1 MESLLTKLGTISDTK
16 SVSGLIDAIHVAK
29 ESVKIPAVPSH
40 EKRAKCFTVFRL
52 ALSAGKPKLS
62 LIALEG
68 LQLMLRDSTLLTDT
82 STKKPE
88 DALSVQMLKSLEQ
101 LPEWDKQIQCQL
113 LTVIVQLISSN
124 EVTVTLNDVYNAL
137 QICTKTFVTEEV
149 SVKLAVRA
157 AITQFLNSFCSNR
170 HAKVIQHT
178 NPSQEEI
185 AVFMDMT
192 ALLSEIYRRLSTAE
206 SADELQLSLDSVYSI
221 LSAQPD
227 SFHKHQP
234 LLNVFSTE
242 LAPCLICLLHAAA
255 DEKPPP
261 TKSLLSRTPTTP
273 IKFNVFSFPE
283 SARSF
288 YQVIEQVV
296 RLLARV
302 PDAEPLALEL
312 LRNALLLPNVSRR
325 GEALKLL
332 KRLFSTE
339 SRFVEFLDLCA
350 REPQFWPVVLSCL
363 EECSKTASL
372 EGARDSIA
380 VMNALFVGLHGQL
393 NPGQCDRYTPIVHE
407 ILRAAATTNG
417 ENRMTISSG
426 KVRMLKRR
434 ITNDEAEHLA
444 EEFVSRLKSSI
455 GEWQKIDD
463 WQTIDSKVQEFA
475 ARIADEFTDLEAEH
489 NQNQSL
495 LSTDA
500 AYLTCWAALSFGLR
514 SEGDERFDRAAFF
527 GQVTGSGCIVY
538 ANENWLNA
546 VYDGIVS
553 GNLFAE
559 IDCTEET
566 VLMQMIEDYDGH
578 NKRLLSTAR
587 DDDAKERENK
597 RTVVDDRYLNF
608 QSWIRNQ
615 LASSW
620 STVLSILTKFSLKL
634 DKKCSTEKLQTD
646 GVEATF
652 EATAS
657 LLKLLL
663 KLRLGSEITWI
674 FERIGEEICLLEDL
688 REFVVKS
695 VGIETRKPWRI
706 NRIDALCIDLVLEN
720 CVECGT
726 LSSSC
731 WKYTVRTVE
740 YVVELERYL
749 FRLTKTANTV
759 YDASEVSLNDLLGKI
774 SQNDLSLATVGRVL
788 DELMLKID
796 GLFEDAPKVLNLPAL
811 CKFIGSMCTADE
823 DHLRTIENASSS
835 VILEIYVPSSELSR
849 ISRVVVSGA
858 QKRPLAHLMRIWGA
872 VKDHLIETSGSKFPP
887 EIARL
892 AITVLYECMRALMTI
907 EPPRSSFHQSLLTSY
922 QNVLCTDVC
931 NEETQEHIVSNLS
944 NFIQDIPHQLGSGWK
959 PLFGALKAIR
969 ISPISKK
976 QGTVLKSYSK
986 LIDLADISGIV
997 DEIPTQSTLTPANY
1011 AVISVFRRYIA
1022 IADPTVLVPT
1032 ALEFVHCVVHY
1043 LQSTDGFEK
1052 LLLDSDS
1059 MPTSETNR
1067 DTEIGSTV
1075 FSLILELQRLLERF
1089 FVTSATSS
1097 TFPTSVAILNR
1108 LKNREKSAVVVDESI
1123 VDAKLSD
1130 VSDLA
1135 GDLLEDENFAVQPK
1149 KLNERISCPYDSYPW
1164 VEWTDGQKCVVELM
1178 LSLMDELVGLILTCS
1193 RSILSKLLVGIA
1205 DLVGGL
1211 KTGKIGLSFGSYAI
1225 CSVII
1230 PLLQKWARRE
1240 HSGFLPSSQI
1250 PQSSRSLKQ
1259 ATTIFTELAADYVR
1273 YDPLNAWNEKLVVDL
1288 LILYC
1293 DFLSHS
1299 SPFVAGTGS
1308 ACLRHLILSVGSEF
1322 TESLWSIVVRALWK
1336 ASCLSVLP
1344 VRKLV
1349 SKFVPNSVDVNG
1361 DIGEVHVV
1369 VRQDSQNVDYA
1380 ELRAMAHQIFQIE
1393 ARDSAEKSSGAMK
1406 RIASVDSD
1414 GDPTQKPQFA
1424 YIFVFQPKTTQQQ
1437 THSTTA
1443 EKAVSIDELIA
1454 GLMSA
1459 QALLQLFAQ
1468 LLLGAPSTNSF
1479 SDGGFSR
1486 SFSLPNTQPLRHKL
1500 SRVQLGTLIVC
1511 LDAIDGVAS
1520 EFDSRPSLKY
1530 LIQKLINGDQPA
1542 NLYRLTVA
1550 SQSTKL
1556 QTIFELAK
1564 QIGPTKDDVLKVTK
1578 KQGAANANLN
1588 FIRLIDSLVERS
1600 FDTLERLDGQVA
1612 NNGTGAR
1619 DRMDLDFEPTGSVET
1634 PPPSTPPVR
1643 ANPFVSRLNVKATR
1657 PSTDSTDGLQMAQLS
1672 DLDLRLI
1679 AQSEVVA
1686 ILVQRV
1692 LNEETEVFRV
1702 FLPLFLP
1709 KIRRLMRISPAK
1721 RSRLVCAEF
1730 LERLDKEWEI
1740 TS

>member
-1 MESLLTKLGTISDTK
+1 MEPLLTKLATISDTK
-16 SVSGLIDAIHVAK
+16 SISGLTDAIHVAK

-68 LQLMLRDSTLLTDT
+68 LQLMLRDSMLLTDS

-137 QICTKTFVTEEV
+137 QICTKTFATEEV

-206 SADELQLSLDSVYSI
+206 SPDELQLSLDSVYSI

-288 YQVIEQVV
+288 YQVIEQVI

-363 EECSKTASL
+363 EESSKTAGS
-372 EGARDSIA
+372 ESARDSIA

-393 NPGQCDRYTPIVHE
+393 NVSQCDRYTPIVHE

-417 ENRMTISSG
+417 ENRLPINSG

-475 ARIADEFTDLEAEH
+475 AKIAEEFTDLEAEH

-546 VYDGIVS
+546 VYDGVAS
-553 GNLFAE
+553 GNLFAQ

-578 NKRLLSTAR
+578 NKRLLSTAL
-587 DDDAKERENK
+587 DDDAEEKENK
-597 RTVVDDRYLNF
+597 RNAADDRYLNCELD
-608 QSWIRNQ
+608 SMIE
-615 LASSW
+615 SS
-620 STVLSILTKFSLKL
+620 FN
-634 DKKCSTEKLQTD
+634 
-646 GVEATF
+646 G
-652 EATAS
+652 
-657 LLKLLL
+657 
-663 KLRLGSEITWI
+663 LGSEITWI

-726 LSSSC
+726 LSWSC
-731 WKYTVRTVE
+731 WKYTVRTIE

-796 GLFEDAPKVLNLPAL
+796 SLFEDAPKVLNLPAL
-811 CKFIGSMCTADE
+811 CKFIGAMCTADE
-823 DHLRTIENASSS
+823 DHLRTIENAASS
-835 VILEIYVPSSELSR
+835 VILEIYVPSSELTR

-858 QKRPLAHLMRIWGA
+858 QKRPLAHLMRTWGA

-892 AITVLYECMRALMTI
+892 AITVLYESMRALMTT

-931 NEETQEHIVSNLS
+931 NDETQEHIVSNLS

-976 QGTVLKSYSK
+976 QVDT
-986 LIDLADISGIV
+986 SGIV

-1011 AVISVFRRYIA
+1011 AVISVFRRYVA

-1052 LLLDSDS
+1052 LPSESDS
-1059 MPTSETNR
+1059 IPTNETNR

-1089 FVTSATSS
+1089 FVVAATSS

-1108 LKNREKSAVVVDESI
+1108 LKNREKSAMAVDESI

-1149 KLNERISCPYDSYPW
+1149 KAHMILIHGLNGR
-1164 VEWTDGQKCVVELM
+1164 
-1178 LSLMDELVGLILTCS
+1178 MD
-1193 RSILSKLLVGIA
+1193 RR
-1205 DLVGGL
+1205 
-1211 KTGKIGLSFGSYAI
+1211 LSFGSYAI

-1240 HSGFLPSSQI
+1240 HSGFLPSSQT

-1293 DFLSHS
+1293 DLLSHS

-1308 ACLRHLILSVGSEF
+1308 ACLRHLIVSVGSEF
-1322 TESLWSIVVRALWK
+1322 TESLWSIVVRGLWK

-1369 VRQDSQNVDYA
+1369 VRQDSQNIDYA

-1393 ARDSAEKSSGAMK
+1393 ARDATDKSSGAMK

-1468 LLLGAPSTNSF
+1468 LLLGAPSTTSF

-1578 KQGAANANLN
+1578 KQGTANANLN

-1619 DRMDLDFEPTGSVET
+1619 DRMDLDFEPTGSVDT

-1730 LERLDKEWEI
+1730 LERLDKRVGNHI
-1740 TS
+1740 VAKLLKTH